1 MQFNLNFLGSKNMFY
16 ILTFVCNSSERD
28 VIVYV
33 ARDSQEHFLNLN
45 IREAK
50 TECFCQTKRDDREK
64 TMEIE
69 LIKYLFDKENGI
81 EYDKYIIEDIEIS
94 GLKFDIFPNLDIKN
108 STQEIFLCRHITT
121 SNFKIFY
128 SFIISYYFLYEK
140 MTIES
145 FYTILYFLEYL
156 RVQYDNKLRKVLIL
170 IFLSLSQSTEL
181 ENDVV
186 DKIQLHFSKQKIFS
200 HAYFKIISQEYFK
213 EFKHENNFEPWIFI
227 KEKNFVLFE
236 KYESFYTANRKY
248 LLLLKGNF
256 FEKFSKKI
264 TGNVKRKNLFIILL
278 NTFDL
283 KYLDIHDLESKY
295 LKICCFILDNLKKT
309 LDEIV
314 FYNIC
319 VRDKLIISLNTNQ
332 TFIHLKKIVFL
343 ESKIKTKLKFSNN
356 LNKIEEF
363 IFNNSCIINKQ
374 NSISEYQILERLED
388 IKNIIINSQQK

>member
-1 MQFNLNFLGSKNMFY
+1 
-16 ILTFVCNSSERD
+16 
-28 VIVYV
+28 
-33 ARDSQEHFLNLN
+33 
-45 IREAK
+45 
-50 TECFCQTKRDDREK
+50 
-64 TMEIE
+64 MEIE

-81 EYDKYIIEDIEIS
+81 EYDKYIFEDIEIS
-94 GLKFDIFPNLDIKN
+94 CLKFDIFPNLDIKN

-121 SNFKIFY
+121 SDFEIFY
-128 SFIISYYFLYEK
+128 RFIISYYFLYEK

-264 TGNVKRKNLFIILL
+264 TRNVKRKNLFIILL

-283 KYLDIHDLESKY
+283 KYLNIHDLESKY

-343 ESKIKTKLKFSNN
+343 KSKIKTKLKFSNN

-363 IFNNSCIINKQ
+363 IFNDSCIINKQ